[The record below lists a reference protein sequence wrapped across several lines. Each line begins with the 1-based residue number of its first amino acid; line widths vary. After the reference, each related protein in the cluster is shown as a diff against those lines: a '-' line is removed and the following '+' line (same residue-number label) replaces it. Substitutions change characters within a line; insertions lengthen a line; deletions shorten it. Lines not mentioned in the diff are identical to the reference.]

1 MEAKE
6 LKRLFGL
13 FLITLCVISGLF
25 LAVYALKDTD
35 LFKVLIYG
43 E

>member
-1 MEAKE
+1 MGANE
-6 LKRLFGL
+6 LKRLFGI
-13 FLITLCVISGLF
+13 FIITLCIISGLF
-25 LAVYALKDTD
+25 LAVYALKDTA